1 MSIFGFPIAISPPI
15 FRGSLSS
22 YWGTEIP
29 GAVPD
34 FEPWS
39 AGGAVWVYDHAHD
52 IWTNIRWY
60 ITVAN
65 IYIWCNHMYT
75 HTLIYHRHESP
86 PTHAQSV
93 CPCRPRVMKW
103 TRKFSWELNARKQR
117 RHWSWSW
124 TYIHL
129 PYISFPNEG
138 YIYLSFDQ
146 FYVKIQSP
154 GSTVFLI
161 YRMVFEYAEQSRWW
175 KHCTL
180 APACAGNT
188 GKEGKRWLWWFR
200 QGFSV
205 WLWLWQQPRVWWWKW
220 GWRGGHPS
228 SSSVGPSP
236 SHRIS
241 AQGRSS
247 WCWQGRAQGTPPE
260 HWAQLGTTL
269 PQSSLIYPNDETILN
284 VYIEIDHL
292 SKFDLFQLCI
302 CVLNSKG
309 IIMWWTSQYVYQG
322 QTKAA
327 ESMVDVRNINLE
339 DARKRLAE

>member
-1 MSIFGFPIAISPPI
+1 MKA
-15 FRGSLSS
+15 
-22 YWGTEIP
+22 
-29 GAVPD
+29 
-34 FEPWS
+34 
-39 AGGAVWVYDHAHD
+39 
-52 IWTNIRWY
+52 
-60 ITVAN
+60 
-65 IYIWCNHMYT
+65 IYIYILKFWSI
-75 HTLIYHRHESP
+75 L
-86 PTHAQSV
+86 
-93 CPCRPRVMKW
+93 CRNSITW
-103 TRKFSWELNARKQR
+103 
-117 RHWSWSW
+117 
-124 TYIHL
+124 ID
-129 PYISFPNEG
+129 G
-138 YIYLSFDQ
+138 
-146 FYVKIQSP
+146 
-154 GSTVFLI
+154 FLI

-269 PQSSLIYPNDETILN
+269 PQSSLIYPNDKTILN

-327 ESMVDVRNINLE
+327 ESMVDVGNINLE

>member
-1 MSIFGFPIAISPPI
+1 MMQPYVHTHSYIIGTNPRPLSRTI
-15 FRGSLSS
+15 SLSMQA
-22 YWGTEIP
+22 TCDEVNEKVQLRIERKK
-29 GAVPD
+29 AKKALKLVM
-34 FEPWS
+34 
-39 AGGAVWVYDHAHD
+39 
-52 IWTNIRWY
+52 
-60 ITVAN
+60 N
-65 IYIWCNHMYT
+65 IYTFAIHKF
-75 HTLIYHRHESP
+75 P
-86 PTHAQSV
+86 
-93 CPCRPRVMKW
+93 KW
-103 TRKFSWELNARKQR
+103 RL
-117 RHWSWSW
+117 
-124 TYIHL
+124 
-129 PYISFPNEG
+129 

-146 FYVKIQSP
+146 FYVEIQSP

-269 PQSSLIYPNDETILN
+269 PQSSLIYPNDKTILN

-327 ESMVDVRNINLE
+327 ESMVDVGNINLE